1 MVKLKNYLW
10 LFLVFVLFS
19 CGIVLLSTS
28 TRSIYDEEYISNAAH
43 YVIKGYVVAGQGEV
57 SVVVNGGNI
66 SNWRGTATPTNGGFS
81 GSLDPSGGWFG
92 SDTVTTEYSTTAYT
106 GYHLSS
112 LSVEGD
118 SSVTGASGSFDVTIG
133 RFMGS
138 GNVSRTINVRFAAN
152 LYYINYSNLQDGTA
166 DPEYW
171 PTSATY
177 DTTFRVG
184 DPTRTGYTFAGWSCS
199 GLNSTTAYYGSN
211 ENEMVQW
218 GDTRL
223 VNMSGDYTLFR
234 NLRPENNE
242 SVTLHAQ
249 WLPNIYLIS
258 LDRAGGSGGP
268 DEVFLQYSTSW
279 CSDASAEN
287 KISRIEI
294 PTLKGYAF
302 QGYFTEEGGK
312 GTKIIDGDG
321 VFTEADNRHLRYFAD
336 NDTLYAHWTPIDY
349 NISYNLDNGSYGQ
362 YHPTTATFDSFVQ
375 ISNPTRTG
383 YFFIGWIASN
393 LDTTTAE
400 HGADSSTSSVWDNGN
415 TRVMSQ
421 YFNNLQSSEG
431 ATVTLIAQWSPKTY
445 NLTYNL
451 NSGNWGTST
460 APPGSVDFDELLTIP
475 IPVRTGYDFDGW
487 TASNL
492 SSTASYGSTPTT
504 VTNRWVS
511 GSTRVISMYFMNL
524 QSEDGATVGLTA
536 NWQGYPY
543 TVVFDGNG
551 ATSGE
556 MEEQSFIYD
565 EAQYLLNNNFE
576 RIGYTFLGWSTNP
589 EATVPTYEDEASVLN
604 LTTTKNDRVV
614 LYAIWEANDYQLT
627 FNPTGGRVNP
637 TTITVTYDSPY
648 GKNNHNSLPIPTRT
662 GYIFKGWY
670 TSQTSTT
677 EKVASDIYTTP
688 DNSTLYAQWQ
698 DTWTTD
704 GNYTTTGLE
713 LDSSGYYLIN
723 SPSDLARIAYLIND
737 TTRSDVLTM
746 KFKLTTNLDMSE
758 HIWNPIGTQT
768 RAFEGEFNG
777 AGYIVKGLTT
787 YYNSNIASTYN
798 YIGLFGHTNNATI
811 ENVYVQGSISGG
823 SNVGGIIG
831 YANGSTTLIGSAF
844 LGNITSQGVN
854 RGALIGGGSNSSR
867 IIDCTVFSASS
878 SNSIEVEGGSTTV
891 ISCVYIINGIKGYT
905 GTDFSNYVYLSG
917 MLAPVPSTLSWL
929 AQGGEPATIELIQE
943 WANS

>member
-10 LFLVFVLFS
+10 LFLVFVLLS
-19 CGIVLLSTS
+19 CGIVLLSAS
-28 TRSIYDEEYISNAAH
+28 TERIFDERYISNAAGLDL
-43 YVIKGYVVAGQGEV
+43 YGSVEEGKGTLNIT
-57 SVVVNGGNI
+57 VNGGSIN
-66 SNWRGTATPTNGGFS
+66 NWNKSATPGNPIDAGLVPS
-81 GSLDPSGGWFG
+81 GSLVASA
-92 SDTVTTEYSTTAYT
+92 VTLTITFNAVPDI
-106 GYHLSS
+106 GYHFNYIAISGETEQVS
-112 LSVEGD
+112 
-118 SSVTGASGSFDVTIG
+118 ASGSTTVTVVS
-133 RFMGS
+133 S
-138 GNVSRTINVRFAAN
+138 GMW
-152 LYYINYSNLQDGTA
+152 SNLFPAISRNINAYFLPNTYNIGYNLQGGTA
-166 DPEYW
+166 SSENM
-171 PTSATY
+171 PTSATF
-177 DTTFRVG
+177 DTSFTVD
-184 DPTRTGYTFAGWSCS
+184 DPSKTGYTFAGWTSS
-199 GLNSTTAYYGSN
+199 NINTGTAQYGINDDSMNQWNNGSN
-211 ENEMVQW
+211 
-218 GDTRL
+218 L
-223 VNMSGDYTLFR
+223 VNISETYTCFR
-234 NLRPENNE
+234 NLVSDGE
-242 SVTLHAQ
+242 VTLDAQ

-268 DEVFLQYSTSW
+268 DEVFLQYNTAW
-279 CSDASAEN
+279 YLDASAETRVT
-287 KISRIEI
+287 SIEI

-302 QGYFTEEGGK
+302 QGYYTEEGGN
-312 GTKIIDGDG
+312 GTQIIEANGDIVDGRL
-321 VFTEADNRHLRYFAD
+321 TYIAD
-336 NDTLYAHWTPIDY
+336 NDILYAHWTPIDY

-400 HGADSSTSSVWDNGN
+400 HGTDSSTSSVWDNGN

-451 NSGNWGTST
+451 NNGNWGTST
-460 APPGSVDFDELLTIP
+460 APPESIDFDELLTIP
-475 IPVRTGYDFDGW
+475 IPVRIGYDFDGW
-487 TASNL
+487 TAGNL
-492 SSTASYGSTPTT
+492 SSTARYGSTPTT
-504 VTNRWVS
+504 VTTLWED
-511 GSTRVISMYFMNL
+511 GLERVTSIYFMNL
-524 QSEDGATVGLTA
+524 QSEDGETVELTA
-536 NWQGYPY
+536 NWAGYPY

-556 MEEQSFIYD
+556 MEEQQFIYG
-565 EAQYLLNNNFE
+565 EAQYLINNNFE